1 MLQPGADPV
10 RKISIIPRGQALG
23 VTYQS
28 PDADR
33 YGYGETYLRGRLIG
47 MLGGRAAEILIY
59 GETTTGPESDLEQ
72 ATSIARQMV
81 GRWGMSEEVGAVS
94 AFPRSGGDGYMPAG
108 ELSQYTL
115 EKIDEEIR
123 RIISECAEEAKRQ
136 LAEHREQLDHLAQTL
151 LERETLDEADAYAA
165 AGIPESPR
173 RPRLLFP
180 RRGRP
185 TAGLVIHALARP
197 R

>member
-28 PDADR
+28 PESDR
-33 YGYGETYLRGRLIG
+33 YGYGESYLRGRLIG

-81 GRWGMSEEVGAVS
+81 GRWGMSDEVGAVS
-94 AFPRSGGDGYMPAG
+94 ALPRSGGDNDMPAAK
-108 ELSQYTL
+108 LSQHTL
-115 EKIDEEIR
+115 ELIDDEVK
-123 RIISECAEEAKRQ
+123 RILAECADEAKRQ
-136 LAEHREQLDHLAQTL
+136 LADHREQLDQLAHTL

-165 AGIPESPR
+165 AGIPQPNA
-173 RPRLLFP
+173 P
-180 RRGRP
+180 
-185 TAGLVIHALARP
+185 HAVSTS
-197 R
+197 